1 MLQKLLAYCLLY
13 FIGINACA
21 QVQILSD
28 GKEIDYANAQIKYAL
43 IEGGDFSNTAFFGIG
58 QQQWKNLS
66 TGKIPISN
74 TPNCV
79 WLKIPVNSLLQYGS
93 FNFININNPHINYL
107 QCWMAKN
114 GRIIKQFKRSG
125 DNLAFATRPLPTVSF
140 VYHIDGTAYKDCDFI
155 IAADKRYT
163 KLNLPVNFSTE
174 AYYIN
179 NNQKKNLFTGLL
191 MGIMTFLL
199 IFNFYLLVSI
209 KQRLY
214 LWYSLYILMIAFYL
228 GTDMG
233 LMFKY
238 FYPKCPYLNDVIR
251 PAIIAL
257 SIVPQVNFFN
267 DLLNIPE
274 KMPRIFRFNKWVLA
288 IFMALFVLAI
298 STSVSGNYQT
308 HGFWVKANML
318 VYPLTLFIILAEAI
332 YCFKK
337 NIRYAGFMVISF
349 TGLIIFLI
357 IYLMEQNEV
366 IANNDFTG
374 IALYWA
380 LFFEGMIMAFML
392 AWRFKSYK
400 EHAERLLNE
409 NQLQQENIF
418 KETALYQQKEMQ
430 RMSALLHDTV
440 GANLGFLR
448 LETDNMPLTAAGR
461 DKIAQGITQLGHEVR
476 AMGHGFSPLTL
487 QNKGLYPSI
496 AETVNLIV
504 SNSPIDL
511 QFEWLGN
518 KEGTPIQYE
527 IIIYRIVQELLQ
539 NMLKHSKATSA
550 FLQVMVEQSLVSIY
564 AEDDGIG
571 LEENKAVDGLGL
583 KSLEN
588 LVTLL
593 KGNFKIESG
602 ENKGF
607 SISIEFNLQK
617 NENV

>member
-13 FIGINACA
+13 FLGTNVCA
-21 QVQILSD
+21 QVKILSD
-28 GKEIDYANAQIKYAL
+28 GREIDYPGAQIKYAL
-43 IEGGDFSNTAFFGIG
+43 IQGGDFSNAALFSI
-58 QQQWKNLS
+58 QPQQWKNLNS
-66 TGKIPISN
+66 GKIPISN
-74 TPNCV
+74 TPNCT
-79 WLKIPVNSLLQYGS
+79 WLKIPVNSLLQYS
-93 FNFININNPHINYL
+93 NFSYININNPHINYL
-107 QCWMAKN
+107 QCWMVKN
-114 GRIIKQFKRSG
+114 GRVVKQYKRSG
-125 DNLAFATRPLPTVSF
+125 DNVDFATRPLPTVSF
-140 VYHIDGTAYKDCDFI
+140 VYHIDGNAYKDCDFI

-163 KLNLPVNFSTE
+163 KLDLPVHFSTE

-191 MGIMTFLL
+191 MGIATFLL
-199 IFNFYLLVSI
+199 IFNFYLLISV
-209 KQRLY
+209 KQALY
-214 LWYSLYILMIAFYL
+214 LWYSLYILMIVFYL

-238 FYPKCPYLNDVIR
+238 FYPNCPYLNDVIR

-257 SIVPQVNFFN
+257 SLVPQVNFFN
-267 DLLNIPE
+267 DLLNMPK
-274 KMPRIFRFNKWVLA
+274 KMPRIFRFNKWMLVGF
-288 IFMALFVLAI
+288 IILFIVAI
-298 STSVSGNYQT
+298 STSASGNYKA

-318 VYPLTLFIILAEAI
+318 VYPGLLFIILLEAI
-332 YCFKK
+332 YCFRK
-337 NIRYAGFMVISF
+337 NIRYAGFMIISF
-349 TGLIIFLI
+349 TGMIIFLMMYI
-357 IYLMEQNEV
+357 MEQKEI
-366 IANNDFTG
+366 IAKNDFTG
-374 IALYWA
+374 IAIYWA

-400 EHAERLLNE
+400 EHAERLLKE

-430 RMSALLHDTV
+430 RMSALLHDNI

-476 AMGHGFSPLTL
+476 AMGHGFSPLAL
-487 QNKGLYPSI
+487 QNKGLYASI
-496 AETVNLIV
+496 IEMVNLIV

-550 FLQVMVEQSLVSIY
+550 FLQIMVEQNLVSIY